1 MNKRRTQFLSMGIP
15 SMFVIFSVLCLVIL
29 ALLTLGT
36 SSQDLQAAQVSL
48 KQTTDYCNACTQA
61 SAQYQNIVAA
71 ARDAACASSDKS
83 DYLSRMKNLVKD
95 FSDISLTWDSTNQT
109 ASFVLD
115 YSDSQGLYVEFQL
128 SWPAQD
134 SSFSPQLLTWKTVTT
149 GTWNPNNRQPV
160 YKGEQS

>member
-1 MNKRRTQFLSMGIP
+1 
-15 SMFVIFSVLCLVIL
+15 
-29 ALLTLGT
+29 
-36 SSQDLQAAQVSL
+36 
-48 KQTTDYCNACTQA
+48 
-61 SAQYQNIVAA
+61 
-71 ARDAACASSDKS
+71 
-83 DYLSRMKNLVKD
+83 MKNLVKD

-134 SSFSPQLLTWKTVTT
+134 SYFSPQLLTWKTVTT

>member
-36 SSQDLQAAQVSL
+36 SRQDLQAAQVSL

-115 YSDSQGLYVEFQL
+115 YSDSQGL
-128 SWPAQD
+128 SRR
-134 SSFSPQLLTWKTVTT
+134 SFSPGRLSPPEPGIPITDSPYIKE
-149 GTWNPNNRQPV
+149 NNHDRTDHT
-160 YKGEQS
+160 